1 MISTDFH
8 TKPSLKLSHEN
19 PVFSL
24 IFTISLTG
32 LGGSLPPL
40 QVSCCSSL
48 LVYPPPLL
56 VSIKRSPPPPPV
68 GTPLPLGD
76 PLTNAFHQND

>member
-56 VSIKRSPPPPPV
+56 VSIKRPPLSPTCRDPSPPGGPA
-68 GTPLPLGD
+68 D
-76 PLTNAFHQND
+76 